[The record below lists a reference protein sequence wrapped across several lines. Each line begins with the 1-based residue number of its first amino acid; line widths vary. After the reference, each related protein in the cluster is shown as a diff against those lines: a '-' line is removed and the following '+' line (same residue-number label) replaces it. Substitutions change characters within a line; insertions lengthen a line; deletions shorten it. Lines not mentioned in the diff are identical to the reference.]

1 MLNGVVIKGAPSLG
15 TKFNPNF
22 RDPVHA
28 PCGKRPQSRGLTQGN
43 IIQIASKALA
53 SIHSPKSYENRRRN
67 RFRQRNGS
75 LDQSSIEP
83 ARMNSLGRGTCK
95 NGFIMQGKKKE
106 ATTKK
111 VPERNRK
118 DTTSNGDIA

>member
-1 MLNGVVIKGAPSLG
+1 
-15 TKFNPNF
+15 
-22 RDPVHA
+22 
-28 PCGKRPQSRGLTQGN
+28 
-43 IIQIASKALA
+43 
-53 SIHSPKSYENRRRN
+53 
-67 RFRQRNGS
+67 
-75 LDQSSIEP
+75 
-83 ARMNSLGRGTCK
+83 MNSLGRGTCK

>member
-28 PCGKRPQSRGLTQGN
+28 PQGKRPQSRGLTQGN

-53 SIHSPKSYENRRRN
+53 SIHSP
-67 RFRQRNGS
+67 
-75 LDQSSIEP
+75 
-83 ARMNSLGRGTCK
+83 
-95 NGFIMQGKKKE
+95 
-106 ATTKK
+106 
-111 VPERNRK
+111 
-118 DTTSNGDIA
+118 